1 MAAAKPNQ
9 HGFRSVA
16 SKWSSGNLQFLDSSG
31 NVIFTIDATNRA
43 LSMAAGAVLRSSSGN
58 APVDSATLATLS
70 AQNVTPTAAQLYGG
84 IVAHVTV
91 TAGGTFTLDTAAH
104 IDTAIPGV
112 ATGDS
117 FQCLMANTGNQTSTI
132 TTNTGLTLVGTV
144 AVTTGKTA
152 LLTFF
157 RTGAAAWTVYCL
169 VSA

>member
-9 HGFRSVA
+9 HGYRSVA

-43 LSMAAGAVLRSSSGN
+43 LSMASGSILRASTGN
-58 APVDSATLATLS
+58 APLDSATLATLS
-70 AQNVTPTAAQLYGG
+70 AQNVTPTAAQLFGG
-84 IVAHVTV
+84 IVAHATV
-91 TAGGTFTLDTAAH
+91 TGGGTFTLDTAANL
-104 IDTAIPGV
+104 DAAIKGV

-132 TTNTGLTLVGTV
+132 TTNTGLTLVGTA

-152 LLTFF
+152 LLTFL
-157 RTGAAAWTVYCL
+157 RTGAAAWTVYIT

>member
-9 HGFRSVA
+9 HGYRSV
-16 SKWSSGNLQFLDSSG
+16 STKWSSGNLQFLDSSA
-31 NVIFTIDATNRA
+31 NVIATVDAANRA
-43 LSMAAGAVLRSSSGN
+43 LSIASGAVLRSSSGN

-70 AQNVTPTAAQLYGG
+70 AQNVTPTAAQIYGG

-91 TAGGTFTLDTAAH
+91 TGGGTFTLPTAAN
-104 IDTAIPGV
+104 IDAAIPGV
-112 ATGDS
+112 ATNDS
-117 FQCLMANTGNQTSTI
+117 FQCLLANTGTQTSTI

-152 LLTFF
+152 LMTFL